1 MRVSQV
7 VVSIPLLEEKAV
19 FGAEG
24 VGLSALLVETEEV
37 HYPSSSLRKKMMNP
51 LQGEAFGAAEA

>member
-37 HYPSSSLRKKMMNP
+37 HYPSSSLRKKMMSP
-51 LQGEAFGAAEA
+51 LL